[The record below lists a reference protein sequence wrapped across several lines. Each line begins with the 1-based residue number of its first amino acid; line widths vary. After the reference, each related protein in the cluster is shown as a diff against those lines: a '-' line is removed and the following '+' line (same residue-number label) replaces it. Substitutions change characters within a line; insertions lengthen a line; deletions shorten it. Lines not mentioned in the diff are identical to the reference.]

1 MNIRQEAK
9 LTMYRAVET
18 HCDDNASLIA
28 TVPAFQTAFNEF
40 KTKIA
45 EILSVEQLRD
55 ASLAGIAAGKSNLKQ
70 TLCRQTVD
78 MAGIIYA
85 FASETGNE
93 TLKAESQFSYSKLL
107 QTRDDE
113 LAPRCQNIHA
123 RAAENKTQLADYGIT
138 TASLTALQK
147 AIDDYQTETPKPR
160 TAKSQRKTQTANLRR
175 LFKETDD
182 LLKTRLD
189 KLVANFK
196 TANPD
201 FAAAYEANRIIIDP
215 AVTTTQLK
223 GKVTNKTNNAP
234 IKDATV
240 LVVETNITAKTNTSG
255 EYQIKPIA
263 PNKYTIRTT
272 ATGFQ
277 AYEQNDVEVK
287 LGVVNKLDINL
298 EGN

>member
-1 MNIRQEAK
+1 MNNRQEAK

-18 HCDDNASLIA
+18 HCSDNASLIA
-28 TVPAFQTAFNEF
+28 AVPAFQTAFNEF

-45 EILSVEQLRD
+45 EILSVEQLRG
-55 ASLAGIAAGKSNLKQ
+55 ASLAGITAGKSNLKQ
-70 TLCRQTVD
+70 TLCRQTAD
-78 MAGIIYA
+78 TAGIIYA
-85 FASETGNE
+85 FASATGNE
-93 TLKAESQFSYSKLL
+93 TLKAESNLSYSKLL

-123 RAAENKTQLADYGIT
+123 RATEHKTQLADYGIT

-147 AIDDYQTETPKPR
+147 AIDDYQAETPKPR
-160 TAKSQRKTQTANLRR
+160 TAQSQRKTQTANLRR
-175 LFKETDD
+175 LFNEADEI
-182 LLKTRLD
+182 LKTRLD

-223 GKVTNKTNNAP
+223 GKVTNKTNNDP

-240 LVVETNITAKTNTSG
+240 LVVETNITAKTDSSG

-263 PNKYTIRTT
+263 PNKYTIRVT
-272 ATGFQ
+272 AAGFQ
-277 AYEQNDVEVK
+277 DFEQSDVEVK
-287 LGVVNKLDINL
+287 LGVVNKLDVS
-298 EGN
+298 